1 MQKNIK
7 NVSETEQELEII
19 LSTEEFGTEYNQ
31 ELEEAK
37 RSIQIKGFRKGHAPA
52 SLIKKLAGPSIEAT
66 IAEKMASKYFGEVAE
81 AENI

>member
-19 LSTEEFGTEYNQ
+19 LSGEEFGAEYTQ

-37 RSIQIKGFRKGHAPA
+37 RNIQIKGFRKGHEPA
-52 SLIKKLAGPSIEAT
+52 T
-66 IAEKMASKYFGEVAE
+66 
-81 AENI
+81 